1 MARNTLY
8 PRLPGEMAVDK
19 LLNQTLP
26 NILQQ
31 RQARLDR
38 EEDIA
43 RQEKIRQE
51 NLAINERRYQQGRAD
66 KDLEKAEAFSDK
78 MFTLK
83 MQALGHYEAGNFS
96 AGDATIDKI
105 VKDSTGS
112 SYTLGF
118 NPEELR
124 TEGQRRG
131 NVKSKHKSITTN
143 FYQAQDSA
151 AVESSIDQILTHYK
165 ENSDIIDFDRDV
177 QPILSYVLQN
187 RETDLYRDLYQSK
200 DFNAF
205 ASGTKNYVAFQ
216 NSIQFKLTDDIR
228 NDFYQQYQRTGSN
241 EEYEKFYFNSR
252 QSKENTKVAADAYM
266 NTTASNFETNNFSN
280 YFMEGDKLKGQF
292 TEAEFARVYNDY
304 RQAMTK
310 REYGATKDYSATE
323 GSPTSITAE
332 QKKNVDSLLSKEY
345 GWPTVNFG
353 SKTPPPGGD
362 SNGDPDKTSKARITE
377 LGDLKAE
384 QSKLISKGKTEGLTE
399 KEIEDLENVNKK
411 IQDLDYGESA
421 KKEVSDEIASIKLQ
435 RARFMNI
442 VDKKNKGKI
451 LTVKEA
457 EELEN
462 ARSGPR
468 HIYGTR
474 KQYRDKIISLQR
486 ELKGK
491 DLGTVGGSERVKK
504 AERLEQAESEL
515 VELQNYKRIERGGEV
530 LYTGKDVRTG
540 LVPGFS
546 RAFGS
551 GIQSISE
558 EDYKKRVTRLRKEIK
573 DLKK

>member
-1 MARNTLY
+1 MARKTLY

-19 LLNQTLP
+19 LLNQTIP

-38 EEDIA
+38 EENIA
-43 RQEKIRQE
+43 RQDRIRKE
-51 NLAINERRYQQGRAD
+51 NLEIDETRYQERRADLAIEREQQ
-66 KDLEKAEAFSDK
+66 FSDK
-78 MFTLK
+78 MFNLK
-83 MQALGHYEAGNFS
+83 ISALEHYEDGNFA

-105 VKDSTGS
+105 IKDAANS

-118 NPEELR
+118 NPETLKAD
-124 TEGQRRG
+124 GQRRG
-131 NVKSKHKSITTN
+131 NVKSAYRSLTTN
-143 FYQAQDSA
+143 FYQAKDSA
-151 AVESSIDQILTHYK
+151 AVESSIDAILTNYK
-165 ENSDIIDFDRDV
+165 DNSDIIDFDRDV

-252 QSKENTKVAADAYM
+252 QSKENTKVAANTYM
-266 NTTASNFETNNFSN
+266 STTASNFETNNFSN

-292 TEAEFARVYNDY
+292 TEPEFARVYNDY
-304 RQAMTK
+304 REAMTK
-310 REYGATKDYSATE
+310 REYGATKSYSAAKGT
-323 GSPTSITAE
+323 PTSITEE
-332 QKKNVDSLLSKEY
+332 QKKNVDTLLSKEY
-345 GWPTVNFG
+345 GWPQVNFS

-362 SNGDPDKTSKARITE
+362 PNGDPDKTSKARITE

-384 QSKLISKGKTEGLTE
+384 QSKLISKGKKEGLTE

-411 IQDLDYGESA
+411 IQDLDYGETA

-442 VDKKNKGKI
+442 VDKKNKGQI

-474 KQYRDKIISLQR
+474 KQYRDKIISLER
-486 ELKGK
+486 ELKGRN
-491 DLGTVGGSERVKK
+491 LGTVGGSERVKK

-540 LVPGFS
+540 LAPGFS